1 MSRRFHIFH
10 HVTLQSSTDLCHGD
24 PSLDLNWILP
34 PSSII
39 NISSPSTPRVC
50 WPSIVT
56 DQWQCS
62 DNNLGG
68 PVSLCSVTF
77 RKITQQ
83 LFMFTCPKTG
93 LLLDTN
99 HLTRIQYKGLELA
112 ADPDSHFWQCP
123 GSAFC
128 WFPPLGDSVIER
140 SSHRREASR
149 GRSKGIQGQ
158 GRGPLSPPG
167 PGLWQLP
174 WVWCLSGSCFQPGCL
189 CRSFSGIATIP
200 NKPSSKF
207 TKWV

>member
-1 MSRRFHIFH
+1 
-10 HVTLQSSTDLCHGD
+10 
-24 PSLDLNWILP
+24 
-34 PSSII
+34 
-39 NISSPSTPRVC
+39 
-50 WPSIVT
+50 
-56 DQWQCS
+56 
-62 DNNLGG
+62 
-68 PVSLCSVTF
+68 
-77 RKITQQ
+77 
-83 LFMFTCPKTG
+83 MFTCPKTG

-128 WFPPLGDSVIER
+128 WFPSLGDSVIER

-167 PGLWQLP
+167 PVLWQLP

-207 TKWV
+207 TKWMNVSGWKSFSLVFVIFFNLVTWYSYVIFCFAITPNPHNPTLLSLSQLVPASCILLNANNLFKVSEM